1 MPYIKQEDR
10 QKYLSVLKAIEY
22 LPAIENKGDLEFLVF
37 TLQAK
42 FMKTREPRY
51 GTLHEAVYAVTHSA
65 HEFER
70 RFLDKRE
77 DKARQENGDIE
88 I

>member
-1 MPYIKQEDR
+1 MPYIKTEDR
-10 QKYLSVLKAIEY
+10 KKYLSILKAIEY
-22 LPAIENKGDLEFLVF
+22 THAIENKGDLEFLVF
-37 TLQAK
+37 VLIKK
-42 FMKTREPRY
+42 FMKTRESRY
-51 GTLHEAVYAVTHSA
+51 GTLHEAVYAPIHSA

-70 RFLDKRE
+70 RYLDKRE